1 MTTTAHVPAFDST
14 LQKTH
19 SWLRELM
26 ESGGYA
32 DEKEACGVLRVVLH
46 AIRDH
51 LCVDE
56 VADLAAEMPMLIRG
70 IYYEQWKPSATPAH
84 ERTAA
89 GFIARIQAQLAPY
102 KDVDAEE
109 AVFAVFHLLNDHISA
124 GELSDVR
131 GALPHH
137 IRDLW
142 VTA

>member
-1 MTTTAHVPAFDST
+1 MTSTAHVPVFDTT

-19 SWLRELM
+19 LWLHELM
-26 ESGGYA
+26 EAGGYA
-32 DEKEACGVLRVVLH
+32 DEKVACGVLRVILH

-70 IYYEQWKPSATPAH
+70 LYYEQWKPSAPSH
-84 ERTAA
+84 ERTVP
-89 GFIARIQAQLAPY
+89 GFLGQIQAKLAPY
-102 KDVDAEE
+102 RGVDAEE
-109 AVFAVFHLLNDHISA
+109 AIFAVFQLLNDHITP